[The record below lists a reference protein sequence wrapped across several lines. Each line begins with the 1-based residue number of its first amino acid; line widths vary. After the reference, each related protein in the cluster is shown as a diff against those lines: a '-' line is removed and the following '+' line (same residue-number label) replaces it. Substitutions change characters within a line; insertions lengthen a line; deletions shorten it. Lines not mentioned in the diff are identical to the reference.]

1 MKRKKAKYLTH
12 RVSVTLPEEM
22 VYEFKEKSKMTGL
35 SISKLIYYRLRS
47 NKPIIIVPQ
56 DVQNSIGYLVSLIKN
71 AERTKN
77 FNPEIIE
84 YLKEYL
90 NFVSRFVSFD
100 KSPEYIEGRK

>member
-1 MKRKKAKYLTH
+1 MRRKKQKYKTS

-22 VYEFKEKSKMTGL
+22 VYDFKEKSKLTGL
-35 SISKLIYYRLRS
+35 SISKLIYHRLRS

-56 DVQNSIGYLVSLIKN
+56 DVQSSIGYLVSLIKN